1 METLVDPF
9 ATKGVEYLIAVAF
22 LLLLVGFWKVL
33 SLPAGL
39 ARQPIGRLA
48 SAAAFRA
55 APEGWFALR
64 DGHFFHQGHTWATPE
79 RPDDAASEDIVKVGM
94 DDFAQKLLGEP
105 SSINLP
111 PVGAQ
116 LHQGDRAWSVE
127 VDSGSVAMVS
137 PVDGV
142 VLAVDPEVG
151 DRPELVTSAPYDEG
165 WLMKVRVGDPATFR
179 KNLLSGRLAKAWMED
194 TKERIRTFSSDTLGV
209 LLPDGGVPVQGFARA
224 LSPDGWVELAEDFLL
239 SK

>member
-1 METLVDPF
+1 MENLVDPF
-9 ATKGVEYLIAVAF
+9 ATKGFEYLIAVAF

-39 ARQPIGRLA
+39 AQHPVGRFA
-48 SAAAFRA
+48 TAAAFRP

-64 DGHFFHQGHTWATPE
+64 DGHFFHQGHTWAAPE
-79 RPDDAASEDIVKVGM
+79 GAAAEGADVVRVGM

-105 SSINLP
+105 SSIDLP
-111 PVGAQ
+111 PIGTE
-116 LHQGDRAWSVE
+116 LHQGQRAWRVG
-127 VDSGSVAMVS
+127 VDSGAVSMVS

-142 VLAVDPEVG
+142 VLAVNPEV
-151 DRPELVTSAPYDEG
+151 DDQPLLVTRAPYDDG

-179 KNLLSGRLAKAWMED
+179 KNLLSGRLAMAWMED
-194 TKERIRTFSSDTLGV
+194 TKERLRTFSSATLGV

-224 LSPDGWVELAEDFLL
+224 LSPDGWVELAEEFLL